1 MGALRRSQEPNNN
14 VEGDGDGGCL
24 SVINAEEKFME

>member
-14 VEGDGDGGCL
+14 VEGDGDCL